1 MRDNASAGG
10 RTGDGATEVLLVV
23 APDPELDAEA
33 AERPVRR
40 LRSEIA
46 ALDVDSVRAA
56 PAGSA
61 PAGAKGADP
70 VTAGAIVVAL
80 GASGGVLTALVDTLR
95 DWLARSAARHRVTV
109 TIEGDTIELEHASD
123 TERRHL
129 IDAYVRRHSGG

>member
-56 PAGSA
+56 PAVTGSAPFA
-61 PAGAKGADP
+61 PAGAGP
-70 VTAGAIVVAL
+70 AGAIVVAL
-80 GASGGVLTALVDTLR
+80 GASGGVLTALVDTVR

-109 TIEGDTIELEHASD
+109 TIDGDTIELEHASD